1 MPIPILIQTF
11 TAFLG
16 DSQAE
21 STFSLADTFSPGGSK
36 NLWVDRRGQIRPID
50 GYQKLTITPVVT
62 NVGGSTATFRSLFPF
77 KKTEGG
83 SVTRQLLGVLDDNV
97 NEWEIWKSL
106 DNGATWTF
114 ISDRGATPIG
124 QYPDWVQFGDLLYI
138 TVPKTEIPRVW
149 NGTVLSAAGGVQLPA
164 PTIVDAAV
172 TGNLS
177 GSFQWRVI
185 PVKTDGTE
193 KIGSVTSD
201 ATNLTL
207 TQADV
212 TWTADADVDVVGYN
226 AYRTTGVGKIFYLS
240 TYVDGRLTVTFRD
253 NVSDLS
259 LIQHNFLDVHGDA
272 PPTGVYY
279 AVQHRGRVWWIRTD
293 DFPRT
298 AFWSDPSLA
307 DSVWQDRNF
316 VDCSNA
322 GDDTSMGDVSTGGT
336 GEFQGLLVIW
346 LEKSVWVVSGDGQIV
361 GAIINFNLRRTDAQ
375 TGTVSHRTVARIPAG
390 AKTLGNDGNFST
402 TTAVALA
409 YLTPLGDIRLFD
421 GNNDTV
427 ISHPKAA
434 TLARMTYAS
443 RAKSHMVHDTQRSH
457 VTWYIP
463 IDGGT
468 ECSMGVT
475 WDYKNGLWYEWPT
488 APFSSVILTDTASA
502 AQIII
507 GSQAVLATGGY
518 VYQLWSGNTFDGTAI
533 MGQWMTKP
541 LYMSGPSFQ
550 GSAQM
555 SLAPDM
561 SRVKRHRFYELIFS
575 KITTAPIV
583 SVDVMAPDAL
593 DTDFALFTVPVVG
606 SSIQRAVLADGKG
619 RFHHDIGLRL
629 RIKASST
636 QGPWTLQGSA
646 LGYQILPGT
655 FYLPRTS

>member
-1 MPIPILIQTF
+1 MPIPILIQSF

-21 STFSLADTFSPGGSK
+21 STFTLADTFSPGGSK

-50 GYQKLTITPVVT
+50 GYSKLTITPLVT
-62 NVGGSTATFRSLFPF
+62 NVGASAATLRSMFPF

-83 SVTRQLLGVLDDNV
+83 TITRQLLGVLDDGV

-106 DNGATWTF
+106 DTGATWTF
-114 ISDRGATPIG
+114 ISDRGATPVG

-149 NGTVLSAAGGVQLPA
+149 NGAALSAAGGTQLAA
-164 PTIVDAAV
+164 PVIADALV
-172 TGNLS
+172 TGVLS
-177 GSFQWRVI
+177 GSFQWRIV
-185 PVKTDGTE
+185 PVKSDGTE
-193 KIGSVTSD
+193 KIGSVASD

-212 TWTADADVDVVGYN
+212 TWIADTDVDVVGYN

-240 TYVDGRLTVTFRD
+240 TYVDDRTTVTFRD
-253 NVSDLS
+253 NVDDLV
-259 LIQHNFLDVHGDA
+259 LIRHNFLDAHGDA
-272 PPTGVYY
+272 PPTGVYF
-279 AVQHRGRVWWIRTD
+279 AVQHKGRVWWIRTD

-298 AFWSDPSLA
+298 AFWSDPGLA

-336 GEFQGLLVIW
+336 GEFGGLLVIW

-375 TGTVSHRTVARIPAG
+375 TGTVSHRSVARIPAG
-390 AKTLGNDGNFST
+390 ARTLGNDGQFSQT
-402 TTAVALA
+402 SSVALA
-409 YLTPLGDIRLFD
+409 YFTPLADIRLFD
-421 GNNDTV
+421 GNSDTV

-434 TLARMTYAS
+434 TLARLTYSA
-443 RAKSHMVHDTQRSH
+443 RAKVHMSHDTQRSH
-457 VTWYIP
+457 VVWYLP
-463 IDGGT
+463 VDGGT
-468 ECSMGVT
+468 ECSLAVA

-488 APFSSVILTDTASA
+488 TPFASVILTDTTNA
-502 AQIII
+502 AQVIVA
-507 GSQAVLATGGY
+507 SQANVATGGY
-518 VYQLWSGNTFDGTAI
+518 TYQLWNGNTFDGTAI

-555 SLAPDM
+555 SLAPDV
-561 SRVKRHRFYELIFS
+561 SRVKRHRFYDLIFS
-575 KITTAPIV
+575 KLTTKPVV
-583 SVDVMAPDAL
+583 SIDVLPPDAL
-593 DTDFALFTVPVVG
+593 DTDLALFTVPVEG
-606 SSIQRAVLADGKG
+606 SSIQRANLQDGEG
-619 RFHHDIGLRL
+619 RFHHDVGIRL
-629 RIKASST
+629 RIKSSAST
-636 QGPWTLQGSA
+636 GPWTLQGAA
-646 LGYQILPGT
+646 LGYQILPGI
-655 FYLPRTS
+655 FYPER